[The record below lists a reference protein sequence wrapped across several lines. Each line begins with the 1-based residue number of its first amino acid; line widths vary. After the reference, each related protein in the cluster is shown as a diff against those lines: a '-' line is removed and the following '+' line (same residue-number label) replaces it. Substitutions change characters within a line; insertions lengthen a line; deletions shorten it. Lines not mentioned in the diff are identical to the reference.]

1 MNDEVRSK
9 EELRSEVRRLRARV
23 SEMEGTEFTRRKT
36 GDALK
41 AGAERYE
48 ALFHDSPVPLW
59 EEDFTELNTYIEEL
73 KARGVCDFR
82 DYFQKNPAELRR
94 CAGKIKILDVNKAAI
109 ELHEANDKTSLLKN
123 TEKIYT
129 EKSYDV
135 FTEEIIAIAAGKSEF
150 MAEAEVRTLSGEPRD
165 ISLRLRIRNDKSGSH
180 KALLATMDITGLKR
194 AERALLE
201 TRERLEEAQKVALLG
216 YYVLDIKKGTWSNC
230 SLLNQIFGIDENYRR
245 DIVGWLDII
254 HCDYRE
260 EMDKYFRDDVLG
272 RGHEFDREYKIV
284 NIRTGEERWV
294 HGLGHLKFDADGRPV
309 EMFGTIQDITA
320 RKRLEE
326 ETGRDIETSRNLL
339 RLSEAIFSISDI
351 DELMKSIVNITCE
364 IINVDVVMSYIW
376 DSDRKAFRPSAV
388 AGLNGSMKALFRSAP
403 LSSGNESVKE
413 VMATGRVM
421 ASAGKCG
428 PGPSA
433 MRGKGICDWFDAPGS
448 IALLPLLGKR
458 EYQGIMVCVC
468 QRGPQCYEDCFSVRK
483 RELMQTVANQ
493 VSVALEDARHHK
505 ESINRAMELARK
517 VETIETI
524 SNISKAILSTL
535 DVGSIMELTAR
546 MVSRLV
552 PCDWLR
558 IIDVDNVGKE
568 FSFTDGFE
576 KGGALHS
583 VIIPFD
589 STSLTSVLRTKR
601 PEYIS
606 NLMKVESPQRIERE
620 LVKEGYLSVLRIP
633 IIAKGEVCGVV
644 GLMARRVS
652 AFGPSDLAT
661 LEDISSHVGVALD
674 NARLVRDL
682 EELSLGTLGAL
693 ARSIDAKSP
702 WTHGHSERVTHIA
715 LCIGKEIG
723 LGQTELADLRVAG
736 LLHDIGK
743 IGTYEAI
750 LDKESKLT
758 EEEMAEIRKHPGKG
772 VEILSPIRQL
782 RHLLPAIRGHHESF
796 DGGGYPDGLQ
806 GDEIPLY
813 ARILAVADTVDAM
826 SADRPYR
833 KGQPV
838 EKIMEELKRYSWLQF
853 DGSIVDAY
861 LRSIA

>member
-1 MNDEVRSK
+1 MNDEVRSR
-9 EELRSEVRRLRARV
+9 EELIVEVQRLRARL
-23 SEMEGTEFTRRKT
+23 SKMEETAFQDTGTKRAV
-36 GDALK
+36 DAD
-41 AGAERYE
+41 ADRYE

-59 EEDFTELNTYIEEL
+59 EEDFTELNQYIEGL
-73 KARGVCDFR
+73 KARGVRDFR
-82 DYFQKNPAELRR
+82 EYFKENPTELRE
-94 CAGKIKILDVNKAAI
+94 CLGKVKVLNVNQAAI
-109 ELHEANDKTSLLKN
+109 ELHEANNKTVLLEN
-123 TEKIYT
+123 LEKIFT
-129 EKSYDV
+129 EKSYEV
-135 FTEEIIAIAAGKSEF
+135 FTEEIAAIADGQSYF
-150 MAEAEVRTLSGEPRD
+150 MAEAEVRTIAGESRD
-165 ISLRLRIRNDKSGSH
+165 ISLRLRIRKDKTGCH
-180 KALLATMDITGLKR
+180 RALLATMDMTGLKR
-194 AERALLE
+194 AEQDLLE
-201 TRERLEEAQKVALLG
+201 TRGRLEEAQKVAKLG
-216 YYVLDIKKGTWSNC
+216 YYVLDIKKGIWSNC
-230 SLLNQIFGIDENYRR
+230 PQLDHIFGIDENYRR
-245 DIVGWLDII
+245 DIAGWLDIV

-260 EMDKYFRDDVLG
+260 RMDKYFHDEVLG
-272 RGHEFDREYKIV
+272 RRHEFDREYKIV

-294 HGLGHLKFDADGRPV
+294 HGLGTLKFDALGRPL

-351 DELMKSIVNITCE
+351 NELMRSVVNITRE
-364 IINVDVVMSYIW
+364 IINVDVVMSYLW

-388 AGLNGSMKALFRSAP
+388 AGLNGPMKTLFKSKP
-403 LSSGNESVKE
+403 LSPGNELVRE
-413 VMATGRVM
+413 VMDTSRVM

-428 PGPSA
+428 HGASA
-433 MRGKGICDWFDAPGS
+433 FYNKGICDWFDGAGS
-448 IALLPLLGKR
+448 IALLPLVGKR
-458 EYQGIMVCVC
+458 EYRGIMICIC
-468 QRGPQCYEDCFSVRK
+468 QREPRCRDYCFSVK
-483 RELMQTVANQ
+483 KKELMQTVANQ
-493 VSVALEDARHHK
+493 VSVALEDALHHK

-558 IIDVDNVGKE
+558 IIEVDNVGKE

-576 KGGALHS
+576 EGGALHS
-583 VIIPFD
+583 VVIPFD
-589 STSLTSVLRTKR
+589 STSLTTVLRTKR

-606 NLMKVESPQRIERE
+606 NLTKVASPRRIERV

-633 IIAKGEVCGVV
+633 IIAKGEVCGVL

-702 WTHGHSERVTHIA
+702 WTHGHSERVTYIA

-723 LGQTELADLRVAG
+723 LGKMELADLRVAG

-750 LDKESKLT
+750 LDKESELT
-758 EEEMAEIRKHPGKG
+758 ENEMAEIRKHPGKG
-772 VEILSPIRQL
+772 VEILSPIKQL

-796 DGGGYPDGLQ
+796 DGGGYPDGLE
-806 GDEIPLY
+806 GEEIPLY

-833 KGQPV
+833 KGQPR
-838 EKIMEELKRYSWLQF
+838 EKIMEELKKYSGLQF

>member
-9 EELRSEVRRLRARV
+9 EELIIEVRRLRARL
-23 SEMEGTEFTRRKT
+23 SEMEGAELRHRKT

-41 AGAERYE
+41 ADAERYE
-48 ALFHDSPVPLW
+48 ALFHDSPLPLW
-59 EEDFTELNTYIEEL
+59 EEDFTELNQYIEEL

-82 DYFQKNPAELRR
+82 DYFQKNPSELRG
-94 CAGKIKILDVNKAAI
+94 CAGKIKVLDVNKAAI
-109 ELHEANDKTSLLKN
+109 EFHEANDKTSLLKN
-123 TEKIYT
+123 LEKIFT
-129 EKSYDV
+129 EKSYEV
-135 FTEEIIAIAAGKSEF
+135 FTEEIIAIAAGRSEY
-150 MAEAEVRTLSGEPRD
+150 MAEAEVRTLAGEPRD
-165 ISLRLRIRNDKSGSH
+165 ISLRLRIRNDKPGCH
-180 KALLATMDITGLKR
+180 KALLATMDITELKR

-201 TRERLEEAQKVALLG
+201 TRERLEDAQKVALLG
-216 YYVLDIKKGTWSNC
+216 YYVFDIKKGTWSNC
-230 SLLNQIFGIDENYRR
+230 SQLNHIFGIDENYRR

-260 EMDKYFRDDVLG
+260 EMDKYLRDDVLG
-272 RGHEFDREYKIV
+272 RGHEFDREYKII

-294 HGLGHLKFDADGRPV
+294 HGLGNLKFDADGRPV

-339 RLSEAIFSISDI
+339 RLSEAIFRISDI
-351 DELMKSIVNITCE
+351 DELMKGVVNITCE
-364 IINVDVVMSYIW
+364 IINVDVVMSYLW
-376 DSDRKAFRPSAV
+376 DSDRKAFRPSSAV
-388 AGLNGSMKALFRSAP
+388 GLNGAMQALFKSAP
-403 LSSGNESVKE
+403 LSPGNESVKE
-413 VMATGRVM
+413 AMGTGRVM

-433 MRGKGICDWFDAPGS
+433 KRGKGICDWFEGPGS

-468 QRGPQCYEDCFSVRK
+468 QRGPQCYEDCFSQRK

-535 DVGSIMELTAR
+535 DVDSIMELTAR

-558 IIDVDNVGKE
+558 IIDVDNAGKE

-583 VIIPFD
+583 VVIPFD
-589 STSLTSVLRTKR
+589 STTLTSVLRTKR

-606 NLMKVESPQRIERE
+606 NLMKVESPLRIERE

-633 IIAKGEVCGVV
+633 IIAKGKVCGVL

-652 AFGPSDLAT
+652 AFDPSDLAT

-723 LGQTELADLRVAG
+723 LGKMELADLRVAG

-750 LDKESKLT
+750 LDKESELT
-758 EEEMAEIRKHPGKG
+758 AEEMAEIRKHPGKG

-806 GDEIPLY
+806 GNEIPLY

-833 KGQPV
+833 KGQSG
-838 EKIMEELKRYSWLQF
+838 EKIMDELKRYSGLQF
-853 DGSIVDAY
+853 DGSIVNAY
-861 LRSIA
+861 LRTIA